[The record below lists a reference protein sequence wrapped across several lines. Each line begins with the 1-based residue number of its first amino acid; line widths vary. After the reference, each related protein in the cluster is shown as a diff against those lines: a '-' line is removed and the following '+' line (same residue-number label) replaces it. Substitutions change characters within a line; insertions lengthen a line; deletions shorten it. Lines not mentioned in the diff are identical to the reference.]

1 MMTEAEKKAFDQK
14 SVKLAEAYKKIS
26 RLSLGQQVPRRLQDI
41 LCSTTFHLG
50 TAMRQYKQMLADP
63 SLDEQ
68 TRKKLQGQSNDCAEL
83 LALFAFIHVP
93 DTQKGR

>member
-26 RLSLGQQVPRRLQDI
+26 RLTLGQEVPRRLQDI

-50 TAMRQYKQMLADP
+50 IAMRQYKQMLADP
-63 SLDEQ
+63 ALDEQ
-68 TRKKLQGQSNDCAEL
+68 NRKQLQGQRADCNDL
-83 LALFAFIHVP
+83 LEMLRYIHVP
-93 DTQKGR
+93 ENERE